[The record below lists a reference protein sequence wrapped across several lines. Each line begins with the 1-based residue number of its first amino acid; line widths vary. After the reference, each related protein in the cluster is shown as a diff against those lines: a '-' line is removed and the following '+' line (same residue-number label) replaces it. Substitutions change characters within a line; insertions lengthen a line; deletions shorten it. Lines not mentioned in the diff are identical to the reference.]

1 MGLDYP
7 AAASNIISWMWSKPL
22 NFTPGAS
29 NYYSNFGYQI
39 LGRVVEK
46 ASGKPYVNYLRDD
59 LFGPY
64 GITNIIQARSRPRD
78 LDPWEIWYAD
88 TALTRSAVDFPTNI
102 QVRYVDG
109 GYYLESFD
117 AFGGLSA
124 SAGDLCRYML
134 RYWVAGEQRVPG
146 SSYGWSYIFYG
157 SLPGTTT
164 VIHQNITQ
172 NSSSTNGLEFAA
184 LFNERTGGN
193 DNDEA
198 HTAIVNASTNVT
210 SWPQNGGGKIEWN
223 VAATNV
229 YEHSGNVTVRL
240 VRNGLATLPVKVSYS
255 TYSRTADT
263 NSYGP
268 GSGIVS
274 FAAGE
279 TSKNVSVTIFDDGK
293 IGANREFS
301 LELISA
307 SGGAWLGDRVT
318 CLVRILDTDLLFAG
332 APTILGDGAFQ
343 TQILGATGLPVRI
356 EFSTNLLDWQ
366 LLQTFTNIS
375 GLTTMTDN
383 AAPGR
388 KAAFYRAF
396 VP

>member
-1 MGLDYP
+1 VDY
-7 AAASNIISWMWSKPL
+7 
-22 NFTPGAS
+22 
-29 NYYSNFGYQI
+29 
-39 LGRVVEK
+39 
-46 ASGKPYVNYLRDD
+46 
-59 LFGPY
+59 
-64 GITNIIQARSRPRD
+64 
-78 LDPWEIWYAD
+78 
-88 TALTRSAVDFPTNI
+88 PTNI

-134 RYWVAGEQRVPG
+134 RYWVAGDQRVPG

-157 SLPGTTT
+157 SLPGTPT

-184 LFNERTGGN
+184 LFNERAGGN
-193 DNDEA
+193 DNEEA
-198 HTAIVNASTNVT
+198 HTAIVSASTNVT

-229 YEHSGNVTVRL
+229 HEHAGSVTVRL
-240 VRNGLATLPVKVSYS
+240 VRTDLATLPVKVSYT
-255 TYSRTADT
+255 TYSRTAGT
-263 NSYGP
+263 NSYAP
-268 GSGIVS
+268 ASGIVS

-279 TSKNVSVTIFDDGK
+279 TGKNVSVAIFDDGK

-307 SGGAWLGDRVT
+307 AGGAWLGDRVT

-332 APTILGDGAFQ
+332 APTMLGDGAFQ
-343 TQILGATGLPVRI
+343 AQILGATGLPVRV
-356 EFSTNLLDWQ
+356 EFSTNLLHWQ
-366 LLQTFTNIS
+366 LLQTFTNLS
-375 GLTTMTDN
+375 GLTTFTDN
-383 AAPGR
+383 GAPGR
-388 KAAFYRAF
+388 KASFYRAF